1 MRVLAAAVNPLDW
14 HVMRGSP
21 LWARSMLGMRR
32 PKVRYRG
39 VDVAGRVEAVGA
51 DVRGPPRRRRR
62 VRLVPRGL
70 RRVRVRAGRPF
81 RPQAARLTYEEAA
94 AVPLAGMTALQG
106 LRDAGRL

>member
-1 MRVLAAAVNPLDW
+1 MKAFAQRHYGSPDVLEVEEIERPVPRDDEVLVRVLGAAVNPLDW

-51 DVRGPPRRRRR
+51 DVRGPPRR
-62 VRLVPRGL
+62 
-70 RRVRVRAGRPF
+70 
-81 RPQAARLTYEEAA
+81 
-94 AVPLAGMTALQG
+94 
-106 LRDAGRL
+106 